1 MKRFSFLTVLFVAVL
16 AMVMSAPLSAQGMMS
31 GGHQQQM
38 MKSDKDSTMW
48 NNQYS
53 MAQKIDNQSKNLNQ
67 NFMQMQNNFKN
78 TMAMNN
84 MSNIKENLE
93 KQQSMMRNMEPML
106 EQQKDM
112 SNKLMSMVDKR
123 SKNNVATPN
132 EQKMAKNMMDQTRVM
147 NEDFNSLQN
156 HLKDM
161 TNMNK
166 MSDLQPAMKQHYNMM
181 QNMSEM
187 MTAQHDMAGQMM
199 GMMNGKEMG
208 SGMMQKNNLNRSGMQ
223 KNGMDPG
230 KTSTDTTKTKS
241 GKW

>member
-16 AMVMSAPLSAQGMMS
+16 AMVMSAPLGAQGMKS
-31 GGHQQQM
+31 GGHQQM
-38 MKSDKDSTMW
+38 MKSDKDQMW
-48 NNQYS
+48 NNEYS

-84 MSNIKENLE
+84 ISNIQENLE
-93 KQQSMMRNMEPML
+93 KQQSMMRNMQPML

-123 SKNNVATPN
+123 SKNNAATPN

-161 TNMNK
+161 MNMNK

-208 SGMMQKNNLNRSGMQ
+208 PGMMQKNNMNQSGMQ